1 MVHVDEAGTVYLNAA
16 TVPRVRKPVPPSPV
30 AVNGRRQKVTKAKRT
45 QASQQ
50 GKAAAVAAALQ
61 GQAPTQHHFLVV
73 EMAEGVVC
81 RAADVWV
88 EAQPSAVVLAA
99 PGEDLDPAGPQIDAQ
114 ESATDGSS
122 SGSSSNSGDC
132 GGASTSGG
140 EDVVQK
146 HPGVGQQYSVKVA
159 QEIEVYRRQT
169 GVEMSEH
176 RYFDAYTG
184 RHVTAHTMN
193 CSTPHAVPVG

>member
-16 TVPRVRKPVPPSPV
+16 TVPRVRKPVPPAPV
-30 AVNGRRQKVTKAKRT
+30 AVNGRRQKVTKAKRA

-73 EMAEGVVC
+73 EMVEGVVC

-88 EAQPSAVVLAA
+88 EAQPSAIVLAS
-99 PGEDLDPAGPQIDAQ
+99 PGEDLDPAGPQTHAQ
-114 ESATDGSS
+114 ESETDGSS
-122 SGSSSNSGDC
+122 GSDSSSGG
-132 GGASTSGG
+132 GGASTSDG
-140 EDVVQK
+140 EDVVQ
-146 HPGVGQQYSVKVA
+146 PAGVEQQYSVKVA

-193 CSTPHAVPVG
+193 HNTHQAVPVG